1 MINIDQ
7 EKTIKQKSPLEK
19 MAPLVL
25 IAFIIFAGFFV
36 YKTFFI
42 NDDLEIVNQVNNQE
56 LEQKKIEVL
65 INFINSEKFTGLRFT
80 PDPPIFDQVIN

>member
-1 MINIDQ
+1 MINIEQ
-7 EKTIKQKSPLEK
+7 EKQIKQKSPLEK

-36 YKTFFI
+36 FKTFFADNDLNIENQI
-42 NDDLEIVNQVNNQE
+42 NNHEV
-56 LEQKKIEVL
+56 EQRKIEEL

-80 PDPPIFDQVIN
+80 PDPSIFDQVTN